1 MQFIQTIQNLRE
13 VLEDSRQN
21 ALSVG
26 LVPTMGAL
34 HEGHLSL
41 IRKSASQNDLTIV
54 SIFVNP
60 IQFGANED
68 LKTYPRR
75 IEADIS
81 LAQSHGARIVF
92 APSVL
97 EMYPNN
103 KPMTLIRNAQIESL
117 YCGAY
122 REGHFQGVLTVV
134 AKLFL
139 ICNPDRAYFGTKDYQ
154 QLFLIEKMVE
164 DLNFNLKI
172 IRVPTLRED
181 SGLALSSRN
190 EYLSEQDH
198 LNAPAIFQGL
208 EAAKKA
214 YQKGE
219 SRVSFLIDIV
229 RQSIELK
236 KGQVQYIEI
245 VDSSTLLPILDEI
258 KGQTAVI
265 LVAAFW
271 GKTRLIDNIELF

>member
-208 EAAKKA
+208 EAAKKV

>member
-103 KPMTLIRNAQIESL
+103 KPMTLIRNPQIESL

-214 YQKGE
+214 YKKGE

>member
-21 ALSVG
+21 DLSVG

-172 IRVPTLRED
+172 IRVPTLRKD